1 MSRNL
6 TPRFTRAASNSA
18 PTAWVV
24 KLPKAWWYSSG
35 IFTQPACSKLRN
47 FSASIGIAP
56 LELHRFPWLST
67 SQSKQTGMKSRL
79 TQTADFFSVGARRM
93 TMNKRILL
101 LAMLLSAMSAVS
113 TLYAAQPLTKVVM
126 TTGSFSEREAAM
138 YVAQDQGFFR
148 RYGIE
153 LTFVQVRNGPVG
165 MAAIASG
172 ETQLHEGSATAAVLG
187 AAAEGLDLIFVAGM
201 INKLIGNIIAS
212 PKIKS
217 PADLKGKTIA
227 VTSASGGSWMF
238 TTLALEYWGLDAKRD
253 GISFRI
259 LGDESVRSQALLN
272 ETVAATHLGYTFSA
286 PLIGRGFTNLAD
298 LAKLPI
304 PFQSTGVL
312 TTRRFMNA
320 SPEVVEG
327 VLRGIVDS
335 LQFIAQPENKQAV
348 LKSLM
353 KGLRLQKVDQA
364 VEGYDSLGGIY
375 ERKIYPR
382 ADGVRN
388 VIRLLGLTN
397 EKIRKLK
404 AEDLVD
410 DRFVKKLEKEGKF

>member
-1 MSRNL
+1 MKKN
-6 TPRFTRAASNSA
+6 FAIFFAA
-18 PTAWVV
+18 
-24 KLPKAWWYSSG
+24 
-35 IFTQPACSKLRN
+35 
-47 FSASIGIAP
+47 
-56 LELHRFPWLST
+56 
-67 SQSKQTGMKSRL
+67 
-79 TQTADFFSVGARRM
+79 
-93 TMNKRILL
+93 L
-101 LAMLLSAMSAVS
+101 LANTCAVI
-113 TLYAAQPLTKVVM
+113 TLQAAQPLTKVIM

-148 RYGIE
+148 RYGLE

-172 ETQLHEGSATAAVLG
+172 ETQLHEGSATGAVLG
-187 AAAEGLDLIFVAGM
+187 AAAEGVDLVFVAGM
-201 INKLIGNIIAS
+201 INKLIGNIMAS

-217 PADLKGKTIA
+217 PADLKGKVIA

-286 PLIGRGFTNLAD
+286 PLISRGFTNLAD

-335 LQFIAQPENKQAV
+335 LQFIAQAENKPAV

-364 VEGYDSLGGIY
+364 VEGYDALAGIY

-410 DRFVKKLEKEGKF
+410 DRFVRKLEKEGKF

>member
-1 MSRNL
+1 MKNIRKIFLVALAFALCAVGNS
-6 TPRFTRAASNSA
+6 RAAQ
-18 PTAWVV
+18 
-24 KLPKAWWYSSG
+24 L
-35 IFTQPACSKLRN
+35 
-47 FSASIGIAP
+47 
-56 LELHRFPWLST
+56 
-67 SQSKQTGMKSRL
+67 
-79 TQTADFFSVGARRM
+79 
-93 TMNKRILL
+93 
-101 LAMLLSAMSAVS
+101 
-113 TLYAAQPLTKVVM
+113 LTKVIM

-148 RYGIE
+148 RYGLE
-153 LTFVQVRNGPVG
+153 LTFVQVRSGPVG

-187 AAAEGLDLIFVAGM
+187 AAAEGIDLVFVAGM
-201 INKLIGNIIAS
+201 INKLIGNIMAS
-212 PKIKS
+212 PKIKT

-286 PLIGRGFTNLAD
+286 PLISRGFTNLAD

-320 SPEVVEG
+320 SPEVVES
-327 VLRGIVDS
+327 VLRGIIDS
-335 LQFIAQPENKQAV
+335 LQFIAQPENKPAV
-348 LKSLM
+348 LKSIM
-353 KGLRLQKVDQA
+353 KGLRLQKIDQA
-364 VEGYDSLGGIY
+364 VEGYDTLGGIY

-382 ADGVRN
+382 VDGVRN
-388 VIRLLGLTN
+388 VIRMLGVSN

-410 DRFVKKLEKEGKF
+410 DRFVKKLEKEGRF